1 MKFRRAQ
8 SVSAACLPFRGVYD
22 RPSVSSNDTDSQ
34 HEQAPDGHV
43 GSASTAMPV
52 DHRGSA
58 DEAKL
63 IARSL
68 TQDSDA
74 FGQLVERY
82 ATVIVNLAYRM
93 VGDRTEAEDLAQETF
108 VAAFKALPRFRA
120 ESKFSTWLYRIAAN
134 KCKDW
139 LRAKR
144 PGQSLHDVDV
154 EEVLDDRVVEDRTPE
169 RLLSQQ
175 QVAAQLD
182 RAIQRLP
189 PLYREAFVLKHIEGL
204 SYEEMQEI
212 LSVNADTLKM
222 RVYKGRLQLSREL
235 AELKEA

>member
-1 MKFRRAQ
+1 M
-8 SVSAACLPFRGVYD
+8 PIEHGG
-22 RPSVSSNDTDSQ
+22 SN
-34 HEQAPDGHV
+34 
-43 GSASTAMPV
+43 
-52 DHRGSA
+52 

-68 TQDSDA
+68 KQDPDA

-108 VAAFKALPRFRA
+108 VAAFKSLPTFRA

-144 PGQSLHDVDV
+144 PGQGGQDVDIDEV
-154 EEVLDDRVVEDRTPE
+154 FDEGVVAEERTPE

-189 PLYREAFVLKHIEGL
+189 PLYREAFVLKHVEGL

-212 LSVNADTLKM
+212 VGVNADTLKM

-235 AELKEA
+235 AELKET

>member
-1 MKFRRAQ
+1 MVMQ
-8 SVSAACLPFRGVYD
+8 INHG
-22 RPSVSSNDTDSQ
+22 
-34 HEQAPDGHV
+34 
-43 GSASTAMPV
+43 GS
-52 DHRGSA
+52 D

-68 TQDSDA
+68 KQDSDA

-144 PGQSLHDVDV
+144 PGQGAQDVDV
-154 EEVLDDRVVEDRTPE
+154 DEVLADGVVAEERTPE

-189 PLYREAFVLKHIEGL
+189 PLYREAFVLKHVEGL

-212 LSVNADTLKM
+212 LGVNGDTLKM

>member
-1 MKFRRAQ
+1 MVMQ
-8 SVSAACLPFRGVYD
+8 IDRG
-22 RPSVSSNDTDSQ
+22 
-34 HEQAPDGHV
+34 
-43 GSASTAMPV
+43 GS
-52 DHRGSA
+52 D

-68 TQDSDA
+68 KQDSDA

-144 PGQSLHDVDV
+144 PGQGVQDVDV
-154 EEVLDDRVVEDRTPE
+154 DEVLDDGVAAEERTPE

-189 PLYREAFVLKHIEGL
+189 PLYREAFVLKHVEGL

-212 LSVNADTLKM
+212 FGVNGDTLKM

>member
-1 MKFRRAQ
+1 M
-8 SVSAACLPFRGVYD
+8 V
-22 RPSVSSNDTDSQ
+22 
-34 HEQAPDGHV
+34 
-43 GSASTAMPV
+43 MPI
-52 DHRGSA
+52 DHGKSG

-68 TQDSDA
+68 KQDHDA

-82 ATVIVNLAYRM
+82 ATIIVNLAYRM

-108 VAAFKALPRFRA
+108 VAAFKALPTFRA

-139 LRAKR
+139 LRVKR
-144 PGQSLHDVDV
+144 PGQGVQDVDIEDV
-154 EEVLDDRVVEDRTPE
+154 VDDRVVEERTPE

-175 QVAAQLD
+175 QVAGQLD

-189 PLYREAFVLKHIEGL
+189 PLYREAFVLKHVEGL
-204 SYEEMQEI
+204 RCHVKIS
-212 LSVNADTLKM
+212 
-222 RVYKGRLQLSREL
+222 
-235 AELKEA
+235 

>member
-1 MKFRRAQ
+1 M
-8 SVSAACLPFRGVYD
+8 VMPIDHG
-22 RPSVSSNDTDSQ
+22 
-34 HEQAPDGHV
+34 
-43 GSASTAMPV
+43 GS
-52 DHRGSA
+52 D

-68 TQDSDA
+68 RQDPYA

-93 VGDRTEAEDLAQETF
+93 VGDRTEADDLAQETF

-120 ESKFSTWLYRIAAN
+120 DSKFSTWLYRIAAN

-144 PGQSLHDVDV
+144 PGQGVQDVDV
-154 EEVLDDRVVEDRTPE
+154 DEVLDAGVAAEERTPE

-175 QVAAQLD
+175 QVAEQLD

-189 PLYREAFVLKHIEGL
+189 PLYREAFVLKHVEGL

-212 LSVNADTLKM
+212 VGVNADTLKM

-235 AELKEA
+235 VELKEA

>member
-1 MKFRRAQ
+1 MAMLLNQ
-8 SVSAACLPFRGVYD
+8 RG
-22 RPSVSSNDTDSQ
+22 
-34 HEQAPDGHV
+34 A
-43 GSASTAMPV
+43 
-52 DHRGSA
+52 A

-63 IARSL
+63 VARSL
-68 TQDSDA
+68 KQDHDA

-82 ATVIVNLAYRM
+82 ATVIANLAYRM

-108 VAAFKALPRFRA
+108 VAAFKSLPTFRA

-144 PGQSLHDVDV
+144 PGQSVRDVDV
-154 EEVLDDRVVEDRTPE
+154 EDVLDDRVVEERTPE

-189 PLYREAFVLKHIEGL
+189 PLYREAFVLKHVEGL

-212 LSVNADTLKM
+212 LNVNADTLKM

-235 AELKEA
+235 VELKET